1 MSAVCRLLGM
11 SRQNYYAR
19 RKERQRRQVDEALV
33 EQLVKRERQEQPRLG
48 GRKLRIVLE
57 GALAEAGVELGRDRF
72 FGVLRQRRLLL
83 EPKRS
88 EYPRTTNSYHT
99 LPVFRNLIQGRT
111 VSQPNEVWLSDITYL
126 RTAEGFMFL
135 SLTSDKVS
143 RDIVGHHCGDSLESR
158 GCLESLEMALRQLPE
173 GVRPIHHSDRG
184 SQYCCHEFVKRARE
198 RGVRMSMTE
207 KDHCAE
213 NAQAERVNGILKSEY
228 GLDRAFQS
236 KKDCRRAVRQ
246 AIRLY
251 RTRRPHMA
259 LGYRIP
265 AEVHQAGLQPP
276 DGHGPKQP
284 PARVVNESPS
294 PQSLP
299 QFNRR
304 GARAEAR
311 HPAPPAR
318 SSSLTDSLPIPDVT
332 PEKVTNQNQD
342 LTALCP
348 LPFRPTEAPSHGP
361 RPTETP
367 KHRPPPPPLC

>member
-1 MSAVCRLLGM
+1 MSAVCRFLGM
-11 SRQNYYAR
+11 SRQNYYTR

-33 EQLVKRERQEQPRLG
+33 EQLVRRERQEQPRLG

-57 GALAEAGVELGRDRF
+57 GVLAEAGVELGRDRF
-72 FGVLRQRRLLL
+72 FGVLRRRRLLL
-83 EPKRS
+83 EPRRS

-158 GCLESLEMALRQLPE
+158 GCLESLKMALRQLPQ

-184 SQYCCHEFVKRARE
+184 SQYCCHEFVKRAQQ

-228 GLDRAFQS
+228 GLDRAFKS
-236 KKDCRRAVRQ
+236 KEDCRRAVSQ

-251 RTRRPHMA
+251 RTRRPHTA

-265 AEVHQAGLQPP
+265 AQVHRAGLQPP
-276 DGHGPKQP
+276 ERPGAKQP
-284 PARVVNESPS
+284 LALVVNKSPS
-294 PQSLP
+294 PGPPPQSLP

-311 HPAPPAR
+311 HPAPLLVLAR
-318 SSSLTDSLPIPDVT
+318 QRTLPIRT
-332 PEKVTNQNQD
+332 
-342 LTALCP
+342 
-348 LPFRPTEAPSHGP
+348 
-361 RPTETP
+361 
-367 KHRPPPPPLC
+367 